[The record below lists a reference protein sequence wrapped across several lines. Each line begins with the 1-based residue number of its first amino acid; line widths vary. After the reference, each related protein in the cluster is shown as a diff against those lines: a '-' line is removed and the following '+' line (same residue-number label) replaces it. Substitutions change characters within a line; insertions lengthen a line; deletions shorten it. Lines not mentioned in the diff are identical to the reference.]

1 MNIKKTNIK
10 YSICNIS
17 PRFYKTFILVLTLA
31 TTIIMSISQSYSS
44 TYWDTSENAA
54 TGVTDILQSLVNH
67 WWIPVFLVGLVIF
80 VFGTEKTK
88 SVGKYLMIGVFFI
101 FVIANGTSVLKTSV
115 QALADMFNGTSAAN
129 SGSGG

>member
-1 MNIKKTNIK
+1 MNIKKQKIK

-17 PRFYKTFILVLTLA
+17 PRFCKTFILVLTLA
-31 TTIIMSISQSYSS
+31 TTVIMSISRSYSS

-54 TGVTDILQSLVNH
+54 TGVTDILQSIVNH

-88 SVGKYLMIGVFFI
+88 SVGKYLMIGVFVI
-101 FVIANGTSVLKTSV
+101 FVIANGTSVLESSV
-115 QALADMFNGTSAAN
+115 KALAEMFNGTSAAN

>member
-1 MNIKKTNIK
+1 
-10 YSICNIS
+10 
-17 PRFYKTFILVLTLA
+17 
-31 TTIIMSISQSYSS
+31 MSISRSYSS

-88 SVGKYLMIGVFFI
+88 SVGKYLMIGVFVI
-101 FVIANGTSVLKTSV
+101 FVIANGTSVLESSV
-115 QALADMFNGTSAAN
+115 KALAEMFNGTSAAN

>member
-1 MNIKKTNIK
+1 MNIRKSKIK

-17 PRFYKTFILVLTLA
+17 PRFCEAFILVLTLA
-31 TTIIMSISQSYSS
+31 TTVIMSISRSYSS

-88 SVGKYLMIGVFFI
+88 SIGKYLMIGVFVI
-101 FVIANGTSVLKTSV
+101 FVIANGTSVLESSV
-115 QALADMFNGTSAAN
+115 KALADMFNGTSAAN

>member
-1 MNIKKTNIK
+1 MNIKKPKIK

-17 PRFYKTFILVLTLA
+17 PRFCKAFILVLTLA
-31 TTIIMSISQSYSS
+31 TTVIMSISRSYSS

-88 SVGKYLMIGVFFI
+88 SIGKYLMIGVFVI
-101 FVIANGTSVLKTSV
+101 FVIANGTSVLESSV
-115 QALADMFNGTSAAN
+115 KALADMFNGTSAAN